1 MKDYPRARKRFGQH
15 FLEAAWVARLV
26 ELVAPAA
33 DDTFLEVGPGRGALT
48 RVLAPRV
55 ARLVC
60 IEIDRDL
67 ADRLRT
73 SAPPNVEVVTGDVLA
88 TDLAAVLGTSPGARV
103 IGNLPYN
110 IASPILFKLVHAVD
124 GGAGFVDATVML
136 QREVANR
143 LAASPGS
150 ADYGALAIQ
159 ASRVAEVTSLLT
171 LPPGAFRPPP
181 KVTSAVVRMRFVLPR
196 VDVGDVGTFERLV
209 RGAFLQRR
217 KMIQNA
223 LVPVADS
230 LGRSAS
236 ELIAR
241 AGIDPQK
248 RPEALTL
255 EEFARL
261 SRAVL

>member
-1 MKDYPRARKRFGQH
+1 
-15 FLEAAWVARLV
+15 
-26 ELVAPAA
+26 
-33 DDTFLEVGPGRGALT
+33 
-48 RVLAPRV
+48 LA
-55 ARLVC
+55 
-60 IEIDRDL
+60 
-67 ADRLRT
+67 
-73 SAPPNVEVVTGDVLA
+73 S
-88 TDLAAVLGTSPGARV
+88 DLAAVLGMSRGARV

-110 IASPILFKLVHAVD
+110 IASPILFKLVHDVD
-124 GGAGFVDATVML
+124 SGAGFVDATVML

-150 ADYGALAIQ
+150 PDYGGLAIQ

-181 KVTSAVVRMRFVLPR
+181 KVTSAVVRLRFVPSR

-217 KMIQNA
+217 KMIQIA